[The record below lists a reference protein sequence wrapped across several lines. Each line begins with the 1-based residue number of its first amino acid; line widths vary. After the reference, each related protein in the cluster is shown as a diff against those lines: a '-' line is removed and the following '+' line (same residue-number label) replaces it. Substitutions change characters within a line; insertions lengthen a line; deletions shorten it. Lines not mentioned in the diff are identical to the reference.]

1 MTVTELKPESVW
13 FAFVDLGV
21 SNLTEELKLHLQNFS
36 AFTLSNSLKKQFY
49 GLINEMEAFQGNWIT
64 GNQELHSTSK
74 FIQKNKKGQLHLDP
88 TIVKYLNNEWKYL
101 LWTLNKIKRC
111 ASKTADVTCVLC
123 SFFQSLQLFTLK

>member
-36 AFTLSNSLKKQFY
+36 AFTLSNSFKKQFY

-64 GNQELHSTSK
+64 GNQELNCYT
-74 FIQKNKKGQLHLDP
+74 QL
-88 TIVKYLNNEWKYL
+88 
-101 LWTLNKIKRC
+101 
-111 ASKTADVTCVLC
+111 
-123 SFFQSLQLFTLK
+123 QSLYKRTKKVSYI

>member
-21 SNLTEELKLHLQNFS
+21 SNLTEELKLHLQKFS

-64 GNQELHSTSK
+64 GNQELNCYT
-74 FIQKNKKGQLHLDP
+74 QL
-88 TIVKYLNNEWKYL
+88 
-101 LWTLNKIKRC
+101 
-111 ASKTADVTCVLC
+111 
-123 SFFQSLQLFTLK
+123 QSLYKRT